1 MSLNNDL
8 KNHLKSDLDI
18 IRFFNN
24 LERVIKGKRDN
35 ELDAEYEARKK
46 LPRIKMRVPILVQAS
61 KIYTPCIFEYFQNEY
76 ERSMA
81 TYIKSSEHNEF
92 IVAIEAPGEGS
103 TFEEECKVVG
113 NYAEQQALC
122 TCGQFERTGILCSH
136 ALKVLDV
143 MNIKS
148 LPKRYILKRWTR
160 EARVGAIEDCYG
172 KIVV

>member
-46 LPRIKMRVPILVQAS
+46 FHRIKMRVPILVQAS

-92 IVAIEAPGEGS
+92 IVAIEAPGEAS